1 MKKRN
6 LMVALLCS
14 MCLAVS
20 FPVPAMADGTKV
32 VTLGADLT
40 QDQKNTMM
48 NYFKADSSQVQVIT
62 VTNQDERDLLGN
74 YVPSEQIGTRTLSC
88 AYVKPT
94 QSGGIKVRTANLNYV
109 TCNMIA
115 TALSTAGVNNC
126 EVVAACPYEVSG
138 TGALT
143 GVMKAY
149 ESASG
154 QALDSTKK
162 DLAAKEVVVTGNV
175 GQQVGQ
181 DNATNIINQ
190 AKMQIIGDNIQNA
203 DEIYNIV
210 NNIAVQNG
218 ITLSQDEL
226 DTIVSLLQQIAQQN
240 YDIQEM
246 KKTLED
252 IQQNLEDSKN
262 GTSSDDSSDDDAV
275 DEGEDIT
282 QDVDSGALGDD
293 VKQTSTEDANLAK
306 DTGADTNQTENTDSS
321 DDSGDYNIPEATGDG
336 TDAGTD
342 ESGEGTDETAD
353 NTEDTLNTDDL
364 SEESKAKFDQAKLFC
379 KGEYEGD
386 LAVLQSV
393 VENVTE
399 PPVTLD
405 QDVAEKL
412 SQKVLETYLNI
423 LKDAG
428 ATYVP
433 DGTEVYLSTEL
444 NMMNKE
450 LKTIFSTETDPAED
464 DILYNV
470 DPEVRQKMYDDT
482 LNFFVKLYGED
493 VQTDTTE
500 ESTETQEL
508 KRLLEEARVNAE
520 NLRKSLENID
530 THMHGVSDH
539 AGEIGSIMQEYGTSI
554 SQMNENISEIAN
566 VMEEMEN
573 SFEGMNEEAKDGAR
587 YAQNSNKAAYD
598 IMMESENERREV
610 EERANAVE
618 KALMD
623 KIEQSKEAEKILDLT
638 VNILEIAD
646 QTNLLA
652 LNASIEAAHAG
663 DAGRG
668 FAIVADEITKLAA
681 SSSETAEQ
689 IKEISASV
697 LNAVSGLASEAENVV
712 TFMKDKTMGSYD
724 KLVEVGRKYQGDSKI
739 MFDKMQDFSYVSQ
752 SLLEQV
758 ADSNKSVDAIRTAAG
773 ETEQS
778 LNSIMD
784 KMDEIDDSIKEIMHT
799 S

>member
-6 LMVALLCS
+6 IMVALLCS

-20 FPVPAMADGTKV
+20 SPIPAMADGTKV

-62 VTNQDERDLLGN
+62 VTNQDERNLLGN

-115 TALSTAGVNNC
+115 TALSTAGVTNC

-154 QALDSTKK
+154 QELDSTKK
-162 DLAAKEVVVTGNV
+162 DLAAKEVVVTGDV
-175 GQQVGQ
+175 AQQVGQ

-190 AKMQIIGDNIQNA
+190 AKLQIIGDNIQNA

-218 ITLSQDEL
+218 VTLTQDEL

-282 QDVDSGALGDD
+282 QNVDSGALGDD

-306 DTGADTNQTENTDSS
+306 DTGADTNQTENTDSY
-321 DDSGDYNIPEATGDG
+321 DNSGTDNIPDASEDGTTENGTTEETPNESEDGTTDGSTEEIPPATGDG
-336 TDAGTD
+336 TD
-342 ESGEGTDETAD
+342 ESTD
-353 NTEDTLNTDDL
+353 NTKDALNTDDL
-364 SEESKAKFDQAKLFC
+364 SEEAKIKFDQAKQFC

-386 LAVLQSV
+386 LGALQSV
-393 VENVTE
+393 VEGVTE

-405 QDVAEKL
+405 QDVAQKL
-412 SQKVLETYLNI
+412 SRKVLETYLKV
-423 LKDAG
+423 LKDG
-428 ATYVP
+428 GTSYVP
-433 DGTEVYLSTEL
+433 DGTEVYLSQEL
-444 NMMNKE
+444 NMLNKE

-464 DILYNV
+464 DILYST
-470 DPEVRQKMYDDT
+470 DKEVRQKMYDDT
-482 LNFFVKLYGED
+482 LSFFVKLYGED
-493 VQTDTTE
+493 TQETQPAEAAEDTAEAQVASEDTSYDATAEDGSYTE
-500 ESTETQEL
+500 EY
-508 KRLLEEARVNAE
+508 AE
-520 NLRKSLENID
+520 
-530 THMHGVSDH
+530 
-539 AGEIGSIMQEYGTSI
+539 
-554 SQMNENISEIAN
+554 
-566 VMEEMEN
+566 
-573 SFEGMNEEAKDGAR
+573 
-587 YAQNSNKAAYD
+587 
-598 IMMESENERREV
+598 
-610 EERANAVE
+610 
-618 KALMD
+618 
-623 KIEQSKEAEKILDLT
+623 
-638 VNILEIAD
+638 
-646 QTNLLA
+646 
-652 LNASIEAAHAG
+652 
-663 DAGRG
+663 
-668 FAIVADEITKLAA
+668 
-681 SSSETAEQ
+681 
-689 IKEISASV
+689 
-697 LNAVSGLASEAENVV
+697 
-712 TFMKDKTMGSYD
+712 
-724 KLVEVGRKYQGDSKI
+724 
-739 MFDKMQDFSYVSQ
+739 
-752 SLLEQV
+752 
-758 ADSNKSVDAIRTAAG
+758 
-773 ETEQS
+773 
-778 LNSIMD
+778 
-784 KMDEIDDSIKEIMHT
+784 
-799 S
+799 

>member
-20 FPVPAMADGTKV
+20 SPVPAMADGTKV

-336 TDAGTD
+336 TDGTTEETPQENPDGSDENTDSSTDGIPEATGDGTDAGTD

-464 DILYNV
+464 DILYSV

-493 VQTDTTE
+493 VQTETTDTQNVSEDTASGENTE
-500 ESTETQEL
+500 EYTE
-508 KRLLEEARVNAE
+508 
-520 NLRKSLENID
+520 D
-530 THMHGVSDH
+530 
-539 AGEIGSIMQEYGTSI
+539 Y
-554 SQMNENISEIAN
+554 
-566 VMEEMEN
+566 
-573 SFEGMNEEAKDGAR
+573 
-587 YAQNSNKAAYD
+587 
-598 IMMESENERREV
+598 
-610 EERANAVE
+610 
-618 KALMD
+618 
-623 KIEQSKEAEKILDLT
+623 
-638 VNILEIAD
+638 
-646 QTNLLA
+646 
-652 LNASIEAAHAG
+652 
-663 DAGRG
+663 
-668 FAIVADEITKLAA
+668 
-681 SSSETAEQ
+681 
-689 IKEISASV
+689 
-697 LNAVSGLASEAENVV
+697 
-712 TFMKDKTMGSYD
+712 
-724 KLVEVGRKYQGDSKI
+724 
-739 MFDKMQDFSYVSQ
+739 
-752 SLLEQV
+752 
-758 ADSNKSVDAIRTAAG
+758 
-773 ETEQS
+773 TE
-778 LNSIMD
+778 
-784 KMDEIDDSIKEIMHT
+784 
-799 S
+799 

>member
-6 LMVALLCS
+6 IMVALLCS

-20 FPVPAMADGTKV
+20 SPIPAMADGTKV

-62 VTNQDERDLLGN
+62 VTNQDERALLGN

-162 DLAAKEVVVTGNV
+162 DLAAKEVVVTGDV
-175 GQQVGQ
+175 AQQVGQ

-190 AKMQIIGDNIQNA
+190 AKLQIIGDNIQNA

-218 ITLSQDEL
+218 VTLTQDEL

-306 DTGADTNQTENTDSS
+306 DTGADTNQTENTDSYDNS
-321 DDSGDYNIPEATGDG
+321 GTDNIPDASGDGTTENGTTEETPNESTDGTTEEIPPATGDG

-342 ESGEGTDETAD
+342 ESAD
-353 NTEDTLNTDDL
+353 NTEDALNTDDL
-364 SEESKAKFDQAKLFC
+364 SEEAKIKFDQAKQFC

-386 LAVLQSV
+386 LGALQSV
-393 VENVTE
+393 VEGVTE

-405 QDVAEKL
+405 QDVAQKL
-412 SQKVLETYLNI
+412 SRKVLETYLKV
-423 LKDAG
+423 LKDGG
-428 ATYVP
+428 ASYVP
-433 DGTEVYLSTEL
+433 DGTEAYLSQEL
-444 NMMNKE
+444 NMLNKE

-464 DILYNV
+464 DILYST
-470 DPEVRQKMYDDT
+470 DKEVRQKMYDDT
-482 LNFFVKLYGED
+482 LSFFVKLYGED
-493 VQTDTTE
+493 TQETQPAEAAEDTAEAQAASEDTSYDATAEDGSYTE
-500 ESTETQEL
+500 EY
-508 KRLLEEARVNAE
+508 AE
-520 NLRKSLENID
+520 
-530 THMHGVSDH
+530 
-539 AGEIGSIMQEYGTSI
+539 
-554 SQMNENISEIAN
+554 
-566 VMEEMEN
+566 
-573 SFEGMNEEAKDGAR
+573 
-587 YAQNSNKAAYD
+587 
-598 IMMESENERREV
+598 
-610 EERANAVE
+610 
-618 KALMD
+618 
-623 KIEQSKEAEKILDLT
+623 
-638 VNILEIAD
+638 
-646 QTNLLA
+646 
-652 LNASIEAAHAG
+652 
-663 DAGRG
+663 
-668 FAIVADEITKLAA
+668 
-681 SSSETAEQ
+681 
-689 IKEISASV
+689 
-697 LNAVSGLASEAENVV
+697 
-712 TFMKDKTMGSYD
+712 
-724 KLVEVGRKYQGDSKI
+724 
-739 MFDKMQDFSYVSQ
+739 
-752 SLLEQV
+752 
-758 ADSNKSVDAIRTAAG
+758 
-773 ETEQS
+773 
-778 LNSIMD
+778 
-784 KMDEIDDSIKEIMHT
+784 
-799 S
+799 

>member
-6 LMVALLCS
+6 IMVALLCS

-20 FPVPAMADGTKV
+20 SPIPAMADGTKV

-62 VTNQDERDLLGN
+62 VTNQDERALLGN

-115 TALSTAGVNNC
+115 TALSTAGVTNC

-154 QALDSTKK
+154 QELDSTKK
-162 DLAAKEVVVTGNV
+162 DLAAKEVVVTGDV
-175 GQQVGQ
+175 AQQVGQ

-190 AKMQIIGDNIQNA
+190 AKLQIIGDNIQNA

-218 ITLSQDEL
+218 VTLTQDEL

-306 DTGADTNQTENTDSS
+306 DTGADTNQTENTDSYDNS
-321 DDSGDYNIPEATGDG
+321 GTDNIPDASGDGTTENGTTEETPNESTDGTTDGSTEEIPPATGDG

-342 ESGEGTDETAD
+342 ESAD
-353 NTEDTLNTDDL
+353 NTEDALNTDDL
-364 SEESKAKFDQAKLFC
+364 SEEAKIKFDQAKQFC

-386 LAVLQSV
+386 LGALQSV
-393 VENVTE
+393 VEGVTE

-405 QDVAEKL
+405 QDVAQKL
-412 SQKVLETYLNI
+412 SRKVLETYLKV
-423 LKDAG
+423 LKDGG
-428 ATYVP
+428 ASYVP
-433 DGTEVYLSTEL
+433 DGTEAYLSQEL
-444 NMMNKE
+444 NMLNKE

-464 DILYNV
+464 DILYST
-470 DPEVRQKMYDDT
+470 DKEVRQKMYDDT
-482 LNFFVKLYGED
+482 LSFFTKLYGED
-493 VQTDTTE
+493 TQETQPAEAAEDTAEAQAASEDTSYDATAEDGSYTE
-500 ESTETQEL
+500 EY
-508 KRLLEEARVNAE
+508 AE
-520 NLRKSLENID
+520 
-530 THMHGVSDH
+530 
-539 AGEIGSIMQEYGTSI
+539 
-554 SQMNENISEIAN
+554 
-566 VMEEMEN
+566 
-573 SFEGMNEEAKDGAR
+573 
-587 YAQNSNKAAYD
+587 
-598 IMMESENERREV
+598 
-610 EERANAVE
+610 
-618 KALMD
+618 
-623 KIEQSKEAEKILDLT
+623 
-638 VNILEIAD
+638 
-646 QTNLLA
+646 
-652 LNASIEAAHAG
+652 
-663 DAGRG
+663 
-668 FAIVADEITKLAA
+668 
-681 SSSETAEQ
+681 
-689 IKEISASV
+689 
-697 LNAVSGLASEAENVV
+697 
-712 TFMKDKTMGSYD
+712 
-724 KLVEVGRKYQGDSKI
+724 
-739 MFDKMQDFSYVSQ
+739 
-752 SLLEQV
+752 
-758 ADSNKSVDAIRTAAG
+758 
-773 ETEQS
+773 
-778 LNSIMD
+778 
-784 KMDEIDDSIKEIMHT
+784 
-799 S
+799 

>member
-1 MKKRN
+1 MEDEDMKKRN

-20 FPVPAMADGTKV
+20 SPVPAMADGTKV

-48 NYFKADSSQVQVIT
+48 KYFKADSSQVQVIT
-62 VTNQDERDLLGN
+62 VTNQDEHDLLGN

-162 DLAAKEVVVTGNV
+162 DLAAKEVVVTGDV

-190 AKMQIIGDNIQNA
+190 AKLQIIGDNIQNA

-306 DTGADTNQTENTDSS
+306 DTGADTNQTENTDPS
-321 DDSGDYNIPEATGDG
+321 DDSGDYNIPEATGDETTEDGTTEETPQETPDGSDENTDSSTDGIPEATGDG
-336 TDAGTD
+336 TDAGTN

-464 DILYNV
+464 DILYSV

-493 VQTDTTE
+493 VQTETTE
-500 ESTETQEL
+500 ESTDTQ
-508 KRLLEEARVNAE
+508 
-520 NLRKSLENID
+520 
-530 THMHGVSDH
+530 
-539 AGEIGSIMQEYGTSI
+539 
-554 SQMNENISEIAN
+554 
-566 VMEEMEN
+566 
-573 SFEGMNEEAKDGAR
+573 
-587 YAQNSNKAAYD
+587 
-598 IMMESENERREV
+598 
-610 EERANAVE
+610 
-618 KALMD
+618 
-623 KIEQSKEAEKILDLT
+623 
-638 VNILEIAD
+638 
-646 QTNLLA
+646 
-652 LNASIEAAHAG
+652 NASE
-663 DAGRG
+663 D
-668 FAIVADEITKLAA
+668 T
-681 SSSETAEQ
+681 
-689 IKEISASV
+689 
-697 LNAVSGLASEAENVV
+697 ASEEN
-712 TFMKDKTMGSYD
+712 
-724 KLVEVGRKYQGDSKI
+724 
-739 MFDKMQDFSYVSQ
+739 
-752 SLLEQV
+752 
-758 ADSNKSVDAIRTAAG
+758 
-773 ETEQS
+773 TEEYTE
-778 LNSIMD
+778 D
-784 KMDEIDDSIKEIMHT
+784 YTE
-799 S
+799 